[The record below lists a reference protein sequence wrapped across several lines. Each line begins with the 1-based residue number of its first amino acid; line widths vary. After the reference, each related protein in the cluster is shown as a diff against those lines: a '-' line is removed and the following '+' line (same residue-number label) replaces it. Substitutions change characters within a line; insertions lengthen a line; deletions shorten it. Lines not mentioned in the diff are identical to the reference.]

1 MVYAPKQAM
10 WIGPSLWRASRRWP
24 KCLARQG
31 QNISNI
37 TGVQTV
43 LFSTKGG
50 GEVIWTKS
58 KRTAFF
64 FGKLS
69 HRVTHRQ
76 TPHEYSQYPW
86 LANLGYN
93 SVRRLNITYN
103 CAGSLIGDRFLT
115 NLSVIGDGNKWMAI
129 KLWSWNVW
137 KGDSLAG
144 KSHLLCQVGADC
156 STLFNRPS
164 WWVCHPLQF
173 MSSPLHWRNLSVLS
187 PH

>member
-1 MVYAPKQAM
+1 MDRPVPLAGESSVAKMLGQARSKH
-10 WIGPSLWRASRRWP
+10 IKYNRGANSF
-24 KCLARQG
+24 
-31 QNISNI
+31 
-37 TGVQTV
+37 V
-43 LFSTKGG
+43 LDKRG

-115 NLSVIGDGNKWMAI
+115 NLSVIGDGNK
-129 KLWSWNVW
+129 
-137 KGDSLAG
+137 
-144 KSHLLCQVGADC
+144 
-156 STLFNRPS
+156 
-164 WWVCHPLQF
+164 
-173 MSSPLHWRNLSVLS
+173 
-187 PH
+187 